1 MKLKITKTFPFA
13 HGGRNVVTYEKGQ
26 VIDTNDEELIA
37 VALKEGWATRTKAV
51 ASDEP
56 PENKADTPALETK
69 ANAEQ

>member
-26 VIDTNDEELIA
+26 VIDTDDKELIA
-37 VALKEGWATRTKAV
+37 VALEEGWATKTKAGT
-51 ASDEP
+51 SDES

-69 ANAEQ
+69 ATDQ